1 MPNISDLL
9 NKLKTSIVQTQTQDV
24 DAKLDQAVK
33 DIVSFKSNSGRNGY
47 IELVKSL
54 ISKNADVQLGGMSGG
69 GIFAQSITPTT
80 FGQGSR
86 LMRYKTYMAII
97 SQINYC
103 YRALN
108 VLVDNILSPDDIT
121 KVALEIKSKDFLEDE
136 TPVASKVKRIKT
148 IIEKLKIEK
157 NLEMV
162 VKTTLLYG
170 DLFCE
175 IGGPQ
180 EALSSQTIIS
190 EAVNY
195 NLKKEKALQEGSL
208 INFNQEIDKTTS
220 VNFTLDLTALTEDAI
235 PLTSTSKQSDGK
247 KDDEKALRNLKLI
260 YHDPQF
266 VVKLQSSMFPVCF
279 GYLVFPVITIL
290 PGVRLQDEIV
300 NNICLTIV
308 RNLEKKIPQL
318 DQFKDQDQIKDLIK
332 IMVSRAGYNQGV
344 KIRYVPPDKM
354 THFMLPTTKY
364 FPYGESIFDS
374 SQYTAK
380 VLIALETALAVQR
393 LSRSTEKR
401 KIAIEIG
408 LPRDARKTIELMKEE
423 FRKRKISLDSFG
435 SVDTI
440 PSMITTFED
449 VYIPQK
455 DGKPFVDVSSFD
467 EGRVDTRGKVDELKF
482 MRDQLVAS
490 LGIPPSFIG
499 IEENLSNKS
508 ALSEENILFARTV
521 IVHQKY
527 FTNQV
532 NDLIQKIMNFLD
544 PEAAMTILDEVS
556 VSFPVPKTL
565 QFEREARYM
574 SEVTNLIQ
582 SLEAVGV
589 PREYSKKRYLSHIDW
604 EEVKKH
610 NIDQKIDTTLDPTKA
625 AQDQMGGMGGLGMGG
640 MGGGLG
646 MPPTTGGMPGTGGGG
661 SIPGY

>member
-1 MPNISDLL
+1 MPNITDLL
-9 NKLKTSIVQTQTQDV
+9 SKLKTSIVQTQTKDI
-24 DAKLDQAVK
+24 DTKLDQAVK

-54 ISKNADVQLGGMSGG
+54 ISKNANIELGGMSGG
-69 GIFAQSITPTT
+69 GLFAQAITPTT

-86 LMRYKTYMAII
+86 LMRYKSYMAII

-121 KVALEIKSKDFLEDE
+121 KVALDIKAKTFLEDE
-136 TPVASKVKRIKT
+136 TPVASKVKRVKT
-148 IIEKLKIEK
+148 IVDKLKIEK
-157 NLEMV
+157 NLETL

-180 EALSSQTIIS
+180 EALTSQTIIT
-190 EAVNY
+190 EAKNY
-195 NLKKEKALQEGSL
+195 NLKNEKLLKEGL
-208 INFNQEIDKTTS
+208 IERNS
-220 VNFTLDLTALTEDAI
+220 FTLEKDKSIDISIDYSALLTELEEKPKTKND
-235 PLTSTSKQSDGK
+235 SDDLK
-247 KDDEKALRNLKLI
+247 TLRNLKLI
-260 YHDPQF
+260 FHDPQF
-266 VVKLQSSMFPVCF
+266 VVKLQSSMFPVCL
-279 GYLVFPVITIL
+279 GYLVFPVIAVL

-300 NNICLTIV
+300 NNICLTIL
-308 RNLEKKIPQL
+308 RNLERKIPQI
-318 DQFKDQDQIKDLIK
+318 DQFRDHDQIKDLIK
-332 IMVSRAGYNQGV
+332 IMLSRAGYNQGI

-354 THFMLPTTKY
+354 THFMVPTTKY

-380 VLIALETALAVQR
+380 VMIALETALAVQR

-455 DGKPFVDVSSFD
+455 DGKAFVDVSSFD
-467 EGRVDTRGKVDELKF
+467 EGRIDTRGKVDELKF
-482 MRDQLVAS
+482 MRDQLVSS
-490 LGIPPSFIG
+490 LGVPPSFIG
-499 IEENLSNKS
+499 IEENISNKA

-527 FTNQV
+527 LTNQL
-532 NDLIQKIMNFLD
+532 NDLIQKIMNFID
-544 PEAAMTILDEVS
+544 PEEAMNILDEVS
-556 VSFPVPKTL
+556 ITLPVPKTL
-565 QFEREARYM
+565 QFEREAKYM
-574 SEVTNLIQ
+574 TEVTNLIQ
-582 SLEAVGV
+582 SLESVGV

-610 NIDQKIDTTLDPTKA
+610 NIDQKIDNTLDPSKSPEGM
-625 AQDQMGGMGGLGMGG
+625 MGGMGG
-640 MGGGLG
+640 MGGGFG
-646 MPPTTGGMPGTGGGG
+646 SPMGGMGGGG
-661 SIPGY
+661 LQNY

>member
-9 NKLKTSIVQTQTQDV
+9 NKLKTSIVQTQTQDI
-24 DAKLDQAVK
+24 DTKLDQAVK

-195 NLKKEKALQEGSL
+195 NLKREKALQEGSL

-610 NIDQKIDTTLDPTKA
+610 NIDQKIDTTLDPAKA

-646 MPPTTGGMPGTGGGG
+646 MPPTGGMPGTGGGG